1 MVICM
6 VKKRAT
12 GYLLQDLGLVLFL
25 ISIGALAITVGN
37 AAKEEQIEFVVML
50 MATFLAV
57 LLAGFKLNSLSV
69 VAVGFSTVAYT
80 AYKLFFLYAYSEP
93 ISSLCYVWI
102 TVPFVS
108 VGAMQLFIY
117 GNRQTELEND
127 VLREQVEELVLIN
140 PLTGLYNLRSLYI
153 DLKKQ
158 IAYAQRKDTK
168 ICLMIVKLRYEQEL
182 KSVLSRRH
190 YEGMIQKLA
199 EIIVDAVRLEDR
211 TYSIDNQGSV
221 GIILTCDQEGSEYVK
236 KRIRSR
242 VEDPAAFKGIAD
254 AAIRVEIKIACL
266 EYQEE
271 TYEGDLITFKQKVES
286 ELQYDV

>member
-1 MVICM
+1 M

-25 ISIGALAITVGN
+25 VSIGALAITVGN

-50 MATFLAV
+50 MATFLAI

-93 ISSLCYVWI
+93 ISSLCYVWV
-102 TVPFVS
+102 TVPFLS
-108 VGAMQLFIY
+108 VGAMQLFVY

-158 IAYAQRKDTK
+158 IAYAQRKDSSV
-168 ICLMIVKLRYEQEL
+168 CLMIVKLRYEQEL
-182 KSVLSRRH
+182 KGVLSRSH

-199 EIIVDAVRLEDR
+199 EIVVDAVRLEDR

-221 GIILTCDQEGSEYVK
+221 GIILTCDQEDSEYVK

-271 TYEGDLITFKQKVES
+271 TYGEDLITFKQKVES